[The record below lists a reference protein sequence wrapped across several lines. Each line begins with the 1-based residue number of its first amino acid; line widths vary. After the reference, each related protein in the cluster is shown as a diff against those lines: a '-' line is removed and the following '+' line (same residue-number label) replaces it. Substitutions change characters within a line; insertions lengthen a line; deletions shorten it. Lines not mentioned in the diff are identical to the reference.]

1 MLIVTERG
9 LVHPKWIDVVE
20 KRDLLLK
27 EADNLVNVALD
38 NNIDPAPFRAYRQ
51 QLRDIPQSNQDP
63 YAINWPQKPEINL
76 NTQ

>member
-1 MLIVTERG
+1 MLIVTGRG
-9 LVHPKWIDVVE
+9 LVHPKWIDVIE

-38 NNIDPAPFRAYRQ
+38 NNIDTAPFRSYRQ
-51 QLRDIPQSNQDP
+51 QLRDLPQSNQDP